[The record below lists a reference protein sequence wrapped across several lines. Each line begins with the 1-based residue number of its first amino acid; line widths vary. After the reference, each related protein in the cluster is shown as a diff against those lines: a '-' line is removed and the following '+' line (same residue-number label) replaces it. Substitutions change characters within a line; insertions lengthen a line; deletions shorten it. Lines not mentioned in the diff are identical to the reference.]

1 MIGQG
6 IHLLQISIFDLQH
19 FMQIC
24 SILAWIA
31 LIMSLRVREKL
42 KEIALFFSFFFFF
55 LKNVSTCSL
64 NVPLKEWQYFLSNI
78 ERTKIMK
85 TTK

>member
-1 MIGQG
+1 MIGQV
-6 IHLLQISIFDLQH
+6 IHLLQISIFDLQQ

-31 LIMSLRVREKL
+31 LIMSLRLKEKL
-42 KEIALFFSFFFFF
+42 KKLHFFFLSFF

-78 ERTKIMK
+78 ERTKNNENH
-85 TTK
+85 

>member
-42 KEIALFFSFFFFF
+42 KEIALFFSFFLSF

>member
-42 KEIALFFSFFFFF
+42 KEIALFFFFLFFF